1 MVIFLA
7 VASFFLIAPG
17 YTRYGKFTY
26 VIGANQLA
34 TRVSGINVERHILI
48 AYTIAG
54 VLLGLAGVVT
64 TACAIT
70 GQTGM
75 GPASSWTPL
84 PSPQLAERRWQA
96 ARGARPAR

>member
-7 VASFFLIAPG
+7 VASFFHIAPG
-17 YTRYGKFTY
+17 YIRYGKFTDA
-26 VIGANQLA
+26 IGANQLA

-48 AYTIAG
+48 VCTIAG

-75 GPASSWTPL
+75 GSASSWTLLPPPL
-84 PSPQLAERRWQA
+84 LAERSWQA
-96 ARGARPAR
+96 AWGA